1 MRSEPL
7 ALLCVAVLVSTVTSC
22 GGDSTG
28 PAQPARLVFTV
39 QPSAA
44 TAGAA
49 FAPSPQVTVQDGSGN
64 VVSSSTLSIT
74 IALATGA
81 GTAGAHLRGR
91 ATVSAVNGV
100 AVFNGLS
107 IDSAG
112 PGYVLTAGT
121 SGVPTASSAAFAVTA
136 APAQVLAFVVQPS
149 NAVAATAISPAIS
162 VSVRDSVGNLVTG
175 ATTSATIAITAGTGT
190 AGAVLSGTLTQV
202 VLGGTATFDNL
213 RIDKS
218 GTYTLT
224 ASVSST
230 ASATSSSF
238 GVRAGTATKL
248 AIAVQPSSVV
258 AGSSITP
265 AVQVAVQDAQGNTVT
280 GSTASV
286 TVAITS
292 GTGKAGANLQGTSSV
307 AATAGVATFAGLS
320 IDSAGT
326 GYTLT
331 ATAGGLSGAA
341 SSPFAVSVG
350 PATRLGFVAQPAAAY
365 ATWLIVPAV
374 QVAVLDAG
382 GNRVTSS
389 TATVT
394 LAITLG
400 TGAAGA
406 VLGGTLGVAAASGL
420 ASFTD
425 LTVNSP
431 GSGYTLTATSGVL
444 GAARSQLFD
453 IGPKPIAR
461 ALAAGFY
468 HTCAVSVAGAAYC
481 WGFNSFGPL
490 GDGTTTLRT
499 TPVAVSGGLL
509 FQSISAGIYHTC
521 GLTASGAAYC
531 WGNNASGQLGDG
543 TTSNRTSPVAV
554 SGGLVFQAI
563 SAGDDH
569 TCGLTASGAAYC
581 WGINVSG
588 QLGDGTTSSRTS
600 PVAVSGGLLL
610 QAISA
615 GYEHTCGLTA
625 SGAAYCWGS
634 GYLGDGAGSHGTT
647 PVAVSGELVF
657 RAISAGWD
665 HTCGLT
671 TAGTAYCWGFN
682 AYGPIGDGTTSDRD
696 TPVAV
701 SGGLLFQSISIG
713 YHHTCGVTT
722 GGTAYCWGGNDHGQL
737 GDGTTINRTSPVAVS
752 GGLVF
757 QAIDTGYYLHSCGVT
772 TGGAVYCWGLN
783 VMGQLGD
790 GTTTDRLSPMRVF
803 GF

>member
-1 MRSEPL
+1 
-7 ALLCVAVLVSTVTSC
+7 
-22 GGDSTG
+22 
-28 PAQPARLVFTV
+28 
-39 QPSAA
+39 
-44 TAGAA
+44 
-49 FAPSPQVTVQDGSGN
+49 
-64 VVSSSTLSIT
+64 
-74 IALATGA
+74 
-81 GTAGAHLRGR
+81 
-91 ATVSAVNGV
+91 VSAVNGV

-581 WGINVSG
+581 WG
-588 QLGDGTTSSRTS
+588 
-600 PVAVSGGLLL
+600 
-610 QAISA
+610 
-615 GYEHTCGLTA
+615 
-625 SGAAYCWGS
+625 S